1 MRIFNSD
8 RLFYLLNSYEFHL
21 IFYFVF
27 INVIFIEQSC
37 LIFFGLNM
45 FLIPQVSAKFGISPS
60 SKLLTNLVLHLSKC
74 MNLVLL
80 TKFC

>member
-1 MRIFNSD
+1 MKLQKTHI
-8 RLFYLLNSYEFHL
+8 LKL
-21 IFYFVF
+21 
-27 INVIFIEQSC
+27 
-37 LIFFGLNM
+37 GLNM
-45 FLIPQVSAKFGISPS
+45 FLVLQVSANFGISPS